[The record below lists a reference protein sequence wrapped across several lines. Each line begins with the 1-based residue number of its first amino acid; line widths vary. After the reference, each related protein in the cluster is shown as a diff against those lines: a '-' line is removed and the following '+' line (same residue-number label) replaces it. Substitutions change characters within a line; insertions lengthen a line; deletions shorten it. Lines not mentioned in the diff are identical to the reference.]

1 MKKLLKIQAS
11 LYGADGASSRLAD
24 AFVEQWR
31 RENTGGQVVLRDV
44 TAEPLP
50 HLNLVR
56 FQSLLA
62 QPAERTP
69 AQQSV
74 VELSDA
80 LVAELL
86 GADTIVFAVPM
97 YNFGVPTQLKAW
109 FDHIVRAGVTFR
121 YTEAGPQGLVTGKKA
136 YVFIARGG
144 RYGGET
150 HAQTAWLRQILAFI
164 GLEDAE
170 FVHAEG
176 LAIDEATRESA
187 LAEARR
193 TIARLAH
200 QARAAAA

>member
-1 MKKLLKIQAS
+1 MKTLLRIQAS
-11 LYGADGASSRLAD
+11 LYGAEGASSRLAD
-24 AFVEQWR
+24 AFEEQWR
-31 RENTGGQVVLRDV
+31 RENPDGRVVLRDV
-44 TAEPLP
+44 AAEPLP
-50 HLNLVR
+50 HLDLAR

-62 QPAERTP
+62 HPAERTP
-69 AQQSV
+69 PQQAVSNQ
-74 VELSDA
+74 SDA
-80 LVAELL
+80 LITELL
-86 GADTIVFAVPM
+86 GADTVVIAVPM

-144 RYGGET
+144 HYGEM

-164 GLEDAE
+164 GIEDVE

-193 TIARLAH
+193 KIARLVRP
-200 QARAAAA
+200 ARIAAA